1 MYVYVY
7 YLPKPLIQA
16 KHSFNTSPS
25 LPTPSLSRSCLK
37 RNLAPQPHVPW
48 LGRLVPLLDASPAL
62 LLRAVHAL
70 APQHLDD
77 RHDACRARCAGRG
90 GGRAVAARIDR
101 QAARHSERDVPHP
114 KAVVGD
120 RQPAEHDLVAR
131 HRALGR
137 RVRQRAVDAR
147 VGDRVRV
154 HDACD
159 LALLVLAA
167 ARERHEDLARVGEL
181 ADGRAVHGARVDE
194 RADEGDAVGERAEG
208 QEVGHAGF
216 EGGHG
221 GGGVGD
227 GDAEAGVEGRDF
239 VEGVVETG
247 EDVASVTWLVAA
259 GHWHF
264 EEIRRSWC
272 IPSAPSHIAAKTT
285 YHSG

>member
-1 MYVYVY
+1 M
-7 YLPKPLIQA
+7 
-16 KHSFNTSPS
+16 
-25 LPTPSLSRSCLK
+25 
-37 RNLAPQPHVPW
+37 
-48 LGRLVPLLDASPAL
+48 
-62 LLRAVHAL
+62 
-70 APQHLDD
+70 
-77 RHDACRARCAGRG
+77 
-90 GGRAVAARIDR
+90 AARIDR

-239 VEGVVETG
+239 VEGVVWQRCVSDGATG
-247 EDVASVTWLVAA
+247 RL
-259 GHWHF
+259 GMGN
-264 EEIRRSWC
+264 EEGAYGNRRGCSQRYLAC
-272 IPSAPSHIAAKTT
+272 GCRSLAL
-285 YHSG
+285 